1 MAYVDINS
9 VTYDAAK
16 NEAIIIGT
24 DLDSVLLNDWNQ
36 EFQEQAE
43 ITFRFD
49 LSGRGP
55 RIYLYK
61 LLKSVVKE
69 KCNSMEDMLLALNGK
84 ITNISNNFI
93 VSQAEG

>member
-1 MAYVDINS
+1 MAYVDITS
-9 VTYDAAK
+9 VAYDAAK
-16 NEAIIIGT
+16 NEALIIGT
-24 DLDSVLLNDWNQ
+24 DLDSVLLNDWDK
-36 EFQEQAE
+36 EFPEQAD

-49 LSGRGP
+49 LSGKGP

-69 KCNSMEDMLLALNGK
+69 KCNSMEEMLLALNGK

-93 VSQAEG
+93 ISQAEG

>member
-16 NEAIIIGT
+16 NEAIITGT
-24 DLDSVLLNDWNQ
+24 DLDSILLNDWNQ
-36 EFQEQAE
+36 EFPDKAE
-43 ITFRFD
+43 LTFRFD
-49 LSGRGP
+49 LSGKGP

-61 LLKSVVKE
+61 LLKSQIKE
-69 KCNSMEDMLLALNGK
+69 ECNSMEEMLLALDGK

-93 VSQAEG
+93 QTEG

>member
-1 MAYVDINS
+1 MAYVDITQ
-9 VTYDAAK
+9 VTYDSAK
-16 NEAIIIGT
+16 NEAVITGT
-24 DLDSVLLNDWNQ
+24 DLDSVLLDDWNQ
-36 EFQEQAE
+36 EFPEQAE

-49 LSGRGP
+49 LSGKGP

-69 KCNSMEDMLLALNGK
+69 KCNSMEEMLLALNGK

-93 VSQAEG
+93 LQDEG